1 MQTVAVTQNVEG
13 MKLNAAEVVRE
24 VTFAYPDD
32 SSRNFR
38 NLAFDVKNTFFS
50 SFSGSNR
57 IV

>member
-24 VTFAYPDD
+24 LTFAYPDD

-38 NLAFDVKNTFFS
+38 NLAFDAV
-50 SFSGSNR
+50 
-57 IV
+57 